1 MHIKMCLKTRALNF
15 EMMFRYV
22 CWFVIQVH
30 FYQHPHK
37 LNLSICRVIQ
47 VVVLKVQVVKCI
59 CLRSEI
65 SQTYCQTCKMERFA
79 KIVKSFQP
87 SFISAPS
94 FMFDR
99 VLNML
104 LHIVDDNA
112 SGKQIFIGG
121 NWYLGMHA
129 FLLLSSNCVSISIQL
144 CLEQFSEIQVS
155 RSIYKQLFKFI

>member
-1 MHIKMCLKTRALNF
+1 
-15 EMMFRYV
+15 
-22 CWFVIQVH
+22 
-30 FYQHPHK
+30 
-37 LNLSICRVIQ
+37 
-47 VVVLKVQVVKCI
+47 
-59 CLRSEI
+59 
-65 SQTYCQTCKMERFA
+65 MERFA

-87 SFISAPS
+87 SFISTPS

-99 VLNML
+99 VLNMP

-129 FLLLSSNCVSISIQL
+129 FLLLSFNCVSVSIQL

-155 RSIYKQLFKFI
+155 RSIYK